1 MKGGAYAVKKQS
13 VSILLALVFVCFC
26 AGLFLGRN
34 LPRAVEPPLV
44 PSAVPQNVTQ
54 VDINQA
60 DEQTL
65 MTLPGIGPVLAQ
77 QIVLERETGGDFS
90 SPAELLRVRGIGS
103 ERLEALLP
111 YITTGG

>member
-1 MKGGAYAVKKQS
+1 MKGARAVKKQS
-13 VSILLALVFVCFC
+13 VSILLSLIFVCFC

-34 LPRAVEPPLV
+34 LPRAAEPMLV

-60 DEQTL
+60 DEQAL
-65 MTLPGIGPVLAQ
+65 MTLPGIGPVLARR
-77 QIVLERETGGDFS
+77 IVLERETGGSFS
-90 SPAELLRVRGIGS
+90 SLAELLRVRGIGPQ
-103 ERLEALLP
+103 RLEALLP

>member
-1 MKGGAYAVKKQS
+1 MKKQPLS
-13 VSILLALVFVCFC
+13 CLLALVFVCFC

-34 LPRAVEPPLV
+34 LPRAAEPPLA
-44 PSAVPQNVTQ
+44 PCAAPQNDGQ

-65 MTLPGIGPVLAQ
+65 MTLPGIGPVLARR
-77 QIVLERETGGDFS
+77 IMEEREACGGFS
-90 SPAELLRVRGIGS
+90 SLSELLRVRGLG
-103 ERLEALLP
+103 ENRLEALLP